1 MQQQNNTKDGGTC
14 EQQNTVKREKTE
26 RRSQSQH
33 SGKEVLMVGWK
44 WFCEE
49 LELLKSQKKQLQKE
63 CNGKVEMGNEIWIH
77 ILGLPSQSLLCVS
90 MGLRTR
96 RQ

>member
-14 EQQNTVKREKTE
+14 EQQNTMNGKTE
-26 RRSQSQH
+26 RRNQSQH
-33 SGKEVLMVGWK
+33 SGKEVLMIGWK
-44 WFCEE
+44 WLCIE

-63 CNGKVEMGNEIWIH
+63 SNEKVEMGNEIWIH
-77 ILGLPSQSLLCVS
+77 IQGLPSQSLLCVS
-90 MGLRTR
+90 TGLRTR

>member
-1 MQQQNNTKDGGTC
+1 MQQQNNTKDVGTC
-14 EQQNTVKREKTE
+14 EQQNTMKRKTE
-26 RRSQSQH
+26 RRNQSQH

-63 CNGKVEMGNEIWIH
+63 SNEKVEMGNEIWIH
-77 ILGLPSQSLLCVS
+77 IQGLPSQSLLCVS
-90 MGLRTR
+90 TGLRTR